1 MEPELTERESGEHK
15 STEPESTERESK
27 ELELTEPESPE
38 PMLREV
44 FHVWEV
50 PEQLK
55 VLSEIG

>member
-1 MEPELTERESGEHK
+1 MES
-15 STEPESTERESK
+15 ESTEWESK
-27 ELELTEPESPE
+27 QLELTEPESAE
-38 PMLREV
+38 PKLREV